1 MNFNEYQN
9 NVQKLAITKLTG
21 INEVMYSTL
30 GILGEAGEISEK
42 IKKIVRDK
50 NGIISEEDKELL
62 GKETGDV
69 LFYIAKFLSDI
80 GLDFETIAMENI
92 KKCRDRELRG
102 VISGSGDNR

>member
-1 MNFNEYQN
+1 MNFTEYQDD
-9 NVQKLAITKLTG
+9 VQELAITKLTG
-21 INEVMYSTL
+21 IHEVMYSTL

-50 NGIISEEDKELL
+50 HGIISEEDKQLL

-92 KKCRDRELRG
+92 QKCRDRETRG
-102 VISGSGDNR
+102 VVSGSGDNR